1 MYCILMDKN
10 TKSFYMKP
18 RELCFYAFSSP
29 ERYDMHNENTRL
41 IETEYSDLKE
51 FTTMLFNAGF
61 LYGYIDHQE
70 IRIGKS
76 NSYYLDKNIN
86 EVAYAQYLIC
96 HDEKYLE
103 LIKKKKLLSICKIE
117 GDSILFPTVTL
128 DNGMSAV
135 LSYTDRVR
143 IPQVLFDKYPDY
155 RVVRMTFNI
164 PCLVNGKFVVD

>member
-29 ERYDMHNENTRL
+29 NKYNMGNADTRL

-51 FTTMLFNAGF
+51 FTTMLYNAGF
-61 LYGYIDHQE
+61 LYGYIDGNE
-70 IRIGKS
+70 IRINKE
-76 NSYYLDKNIN
+76 NAYYLDKNIN
-86 EVAYAQYLIC
+86 EVAYAQYLLTE
-96 HDEKYLE
+96 DEKYLE
-103 LIKKKKLLSICKIE
+103 LMRKKNLFSICKVDGE
-117 GDSILFPTVTL
+117 SILFPTVTL
-128 DNGMSAV
+128 EDDTTAV
-135 LSYTDRVR
+135 LAYTDRVR

-164 PCLVNGKFVVD
+164 QCLVNSKFVVE